1 MGWAE
6 YDYRDKDELDVALA
20 ESLRAATEE
29 AVAAR
34 GRAVLVLGGGS
45 TPLALY
51 RRAAALAAPWHEA
64 TLLPSDERCVPHAHA
79 ACNYTAL
86 RNAWAAAED
95 IDVMALTTHDGECDA
110 SERFALEQLRRVE
123 DDFDFV
129 LLGMG
134 SDAHFASLFPGA
146 AQLAVGLSAA
156 APDALRV
163 EPDPLPPEAPFARVS
178 LSAAR
183 LKRSLALHLAI
194 VGEAKRDALRRAI
207 DSPDPHATP
216 ISALLHD
223 DDVRLHI
230 HWSPR

>member
-6 YDYRDKDELDVALA
+6 YDYRDKDRLDAALA
-20 ESLRAATEE
+20 ESLRAAVAE

-45 TPLALY
+45 TPMSLY
-51 RRAAALAAPWHEA
+51 RRAAALRAPWHEA
-64 TLLPSDERCVPHAHA
+64 TLLPSDERCVAHSHA

-95 IDVMALTTHDGECDA
+95 IDIAALTTHDGDPDA
-110 SERFALEQLRRVE
+110 SERFALEQSERVS

-134 SDAHFASLFPGA
+134 NDAHFASLFPGA
-146 AQLAVGLSAA
+146 PQLAIGLSDA
-156 APDALRV
+156 APDALRI
-163 EPDPLPPEAPFARVS
+163 DPLPLPPDAPFARIT

-183 LKRSLALHLAI
+183 LKRSRALHLAI
-194 VGEAKRDALRRAI
+194 VGEAKRETLRRAI
-207 DSPDPHATP
+207 ASHDPFATP
-216 ISALLHD
+216 ISALLHA

-230 HWSPR
+230 HWSP